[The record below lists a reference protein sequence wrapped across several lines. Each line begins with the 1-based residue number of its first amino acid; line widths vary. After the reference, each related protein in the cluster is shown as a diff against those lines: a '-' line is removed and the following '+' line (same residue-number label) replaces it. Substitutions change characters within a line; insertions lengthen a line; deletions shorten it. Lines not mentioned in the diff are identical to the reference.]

1 VTDSNIGDLMSI
13 TGRTR
18 DDWVG
23 ALVLTQGN
31 LEMAASVLFEGLT
44 LQQMQQAAAQNAMGG
59 DDDGDDGG
67 MPPGMGGMPMGG
79 QMGGN
84 PMAGGMPGAG
94 GNPLAEL
101 A

>member
-1 VTDSNIGDLMSI
+1 MSI

-18 DDWVG
+18 DDCVG

-79 QMGGN
+79 APMGG
-84 PMAGGMPGAG
+84 AGGAG